1 MGLGPSL
8 PPASQAWQDS
18 ALFVEVICIFSTMPE
33 AEIFSK
39 SSLIETEANEDHWDD
54 RMRSLHDR
62 TRPVSDSNSLA

>member
-39 SSLIETEANEDHWDD
+39 SSLIETEANGDHWDD

-62 TRPVSDSNSLA
+62 TRPVSGSSSLA